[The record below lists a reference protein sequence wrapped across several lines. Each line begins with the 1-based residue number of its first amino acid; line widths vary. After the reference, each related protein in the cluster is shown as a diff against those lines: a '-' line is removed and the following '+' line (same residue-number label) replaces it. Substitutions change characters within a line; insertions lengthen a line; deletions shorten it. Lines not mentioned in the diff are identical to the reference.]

1 MTISLIKDITRPPNS
16 LQNLNQT
23 IVDKRVRLRS
33 KIGQENRIYGNPRDT
48 TNPLK
53 IFYETNGL
61 IFPYTPLIDISQKIG
76 WSSQALVHSLQ
87 DFYYF
92 KSIPSIEISISGKFT
107 AQNIY
112 QGQYLFAVLHFLRS
126 YSKMNFGLQEDPL
139 TRGLPPPVLLLDMYG
154 VFSESIPVIIH
165 DWRFSLPSEVS
176 YVKIILG
183 DNSQNTRSG
192 NNTTNLN
199 LGNLSKSFTNNLPI
213 RYSPKSNYVYLPAV
227 TEISV
232 NLIVQHPPT
241 KLKRE
246 FNLQHFREGK
256 YLGTKKGFI

>member
-1 MTISLIKDITRPPNS
+1 MTLYLDIFKAPANNI
-16 LQNLNQT
+16 QNLNQT
-23 IVDKRVRLRS
+23 VVDKRVRLRA
-33 KIGQENRIYGNPRDT
+33 KIGQENRIYGNPSDVS
-48 TNPLK
+48 NPLK

-61 IFPYTPLIDISQKIG
+61 IFPYTPMIDISQKIG

-92 KSIPSIEISISGKFT
+92 KSIPSIEISITGKFT

-112 QGQYLFAVLHFLRS
+112 QGQYLFAVLHFFRS
-126 YSKMNFGLQEDPL
+126 YSKLSFGLLEDPL

-154 VFSESIPVIIH
+154 VFSESIPVIIQ
-165 DWRFSLPSEVS
+165 DWKFSLPSEVS

-183 DNSQNTRSG
+183 NNSQGTRSG
-192 NNTTNLN
+192 NNTTNFN
-199 LGNLSKSFTNNLPI
+199 MPNLSQSSVKNTLSTG
-213 RYSPKSNYVYLPAV
+213 RPKSNYVYLPSV

-246 FNLQHFREGK
+246 FNLQEFREGK
-256 YLGTKKGFI
+256 YLGMKKGFI